1 MLCLCF
7 LSLKLLVYLTYL
19 LVYVISSWIFN
30 SSLDIQRILYSLG
43 KNTVVHS
50 KFCSSS
56 LGSAQQ
62 EKKCLLKTSFY
73 KLFCVFKEVQIL
85 FCSELNKRD
94 VSDQDVFVLNCMART
109 ELKTSRVPEVTAR
122 VSGAT
127 VLERMQNS

>member
-1 MLCLCF
+1 MFTVSFVAL
-7 LSLKLLVYLTYL
+7 LLVQL
-19 LVYVISSWIFN
+19 N
-30 SSLDIQRILYSLG
+30 R
-43 KNTVVHS
+43 K
-50 KFCSSS
+50 
-56 LGSAQQ
+56 
-62 EKKCLLKTSFY
+62 KKCLLKTSFY

-122 VSGAT
+122 VSGDT